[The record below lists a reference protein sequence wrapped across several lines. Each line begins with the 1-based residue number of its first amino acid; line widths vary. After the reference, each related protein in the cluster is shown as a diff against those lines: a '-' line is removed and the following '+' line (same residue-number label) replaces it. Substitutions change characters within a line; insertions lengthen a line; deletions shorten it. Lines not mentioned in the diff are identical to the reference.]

1 LGFCNI
7 GKGLVDLYHPGSQ
20 ERVCTNLFSFSGNFE
35 MEQVRIIKQKQK
47 QKLDAIGP
55 WLNLH
60 TLGI

>member
-1 LGFCNI
+1 
-7 GKGLVDLYHPGSQ
+7 
-20 ERVCTNLFSFSGNFE
+20 

-60 TLGI
+60 TLAILAEVGNGCEERIDLV